1 MCYSRTAELKHVRPR
16 RVSMASSR
24 SFQVLTTFCDG
35 VNCTKVEKYRIE
47 QSVQKKLLARQ
58 IPWVFVFVNGEEDEG
73 NV

>member
-24 SFQVLTTFCDG
+24 SFQVLTAFCDG

-47 QSVQKKLLARQ
+47 ENVQKKLLAKQ
-58 IPWVFVFVNGEEDEG
+58 IP
-73 NV
+73 